1 MGKNLSSKDAP
12 KNLNTR
18 QATQTEENQER
29 CREQIEKETESST
42 YVAAQQENKWEKLK
56 EIIKYATET
65 HVGYKKKVK
74 IHQISHSVLERM
86 SKEQKVIR
94 LKLQRPKYS
103 KRWIRKLEMPDKNEQ
118 KTS

>member
-1 MGKNLSSKDAP
+1 MPK

-18 QATQTEENQER
+18 QATQNEENQER
-29 CREQIEKETESST
+29 CREQIEHETESST
-42 YVAAQQENKWEKLK
+42 YVAAQQGNKWEKLK
-56 EIIKYATET
+56 EIIKCATET
-65 HVGYKKKVK
+65 HVGYKKKVE

-103 KRWIRKLEMPDKNEQ
+103 KR
-118 KTS
+118 